1 MTEGSMIQKF
11 LDFAANTSFNYV
23 TQLTLNIEPTA
34 MTPPMVPHSLCLG
47 EKRPRKDMAELKLF
61 LAFFVRLRW
70 TDDSTTPPLHSH
82 SQADNDGRKRSN
94 SSNTIS
100 SKNSRIESVAKGVL
114 ELQLNSL

>member
-61 LAFFVRLRW
+61 LAFLFDFDGQTTRRLLLSTLTHRQ
-70 TDDSTTPPLHSH
+70 TMTAADDPIL
-82 SQADNDGRKRSN
+82 
-94 SSNTIS
+94 
-100 SKNSRIESVAKGVL
+100 RIQSLLKIH
-114 ELQLNSL
+114 ELNLW